1 MALVFD
7 IETIGEDFER
17 MDEVTKQALTRWIKR
32 EAAEDE
38 GKYNAIL
45 ADFKQGLGFSP
56 LTGEIAAIGVF
67 DTDKNRGVVYYQ
79 SPDENAQDSI
89 EENFTFKP
97 RTEAEMLKAF
107 WEGALKYKEFVSF
120 NGRSFDVPFL
130 MTRSAINQIK
140 PTLNLLGSRYLSN
153 DPRKFRHIDLMDQL
167 SFYGAMRRRGS
178 LHLYCRAFG
187 INSPKMG
194 GITGEDV
201 GRLFQEKRY
210 KEIADYNSWDLIA
223 TWELF
228 KVWEEYLKL

>member
-17 MDEVTKQALTRWIKR
+17 MDEVTRKALTRWIKR
-32 EAAEDE
+32 EAENEERYKAMAEDM
-38 GKYNAIL
+38 
-45 ADFKQGLGFSP
+45 KQGLGFSP

-67 DTDKNRGVVYYQ
+67 DTEKNRGVVYYQ
-79 SPDENAQDSI
+79 SPDENGKDTI

-97 RTEAEMLKAF
+97 RTEQEMLKAF
-107 WEGALKYKEFVSF
+107 WEGVLNYKEFVSF
-120 NGRSFDVPFL
+120 SGRSFDVPFL
-130 MTRSAINQIK
+130 MIRSAVNHIK
-140 PTLNLLGSRYLSN
+140 PSLNLLDNKYLN
-153 DPRKFRHIDLMDQL
+153 DPSKIRHIDLQEQL

-187 INSPKMG
+187 INSPKTG

-201 GRLFQEKRY
+201 GRFFREKRY

-223 TWELF
+223 TWELY
-228 KVWEEYLKL
+228 KVWKEYLK